1 MQEHVQIFG
10 EELATVGKKFHDV
23 VHEIV
28 QEVISNR
35 VVFQGIRI
43 AMFLGTPIVLIT
55 WIILAY
61 YSSLFFAAVNR
72 STKQR
77 RKTRGERRAQ
87 AVNRK
92 QC

>member
-35 VVFQGIRI
+35 VVFQLILI
-43 AMFLGTPIVLIT
+43 AV
-55 WIILAY
+55 
-61 YSSLFFAAVNR
+61 FFA
-72 STKQR
+72 
-77 RKTRGERRAQ
+77 TR
-87 AVNRK
+87 
-92 QC
+92 